1 MTPPA
6 TESTS
11 PVTESTSPAVE
22 SASPATEST
31 SPAVKTTSPVTETT
45 SSSVVEA
52 TSPAVEP
59 STKTEAD
66 TANPN
71 EDAPQTPNEDEPQVT
86 NTDPPQT
93 KDEDEDAT
101 PQDTDDHAPGTP
113 TPSETPLDDADP
125 DKVTVEPVSPVAD
138 ASQVTGVPSVSAKS
152 SRAGLRGLLRG
163 FIQHPVIVSRVV
175 VTKVKS
181 DPVRVA
187 QAAAET
193 LPPRV
198 RPVVGRFAWPVA
210 RRAKVVVRKLGMR
223 MVKGPWAEAKEH
235 FDSGRMTEAVAV
247 LQAHTRYP
255 FIKRRAAYYAG
266 ELAAIQPNPIPPKA
280 KVIVG
285 ERFPGRVL
293 HCVTNA
299 LPYTQAGYTVRTHR
313 IVTSQKA
320 AGLDPHV
327 VTSWGWPMMQGHAD
341 ATPYEEID
349 GIPYHRLIPSG
360 EVPFESHG
368 RMIRGAGEVTEL
380 VRTLRPQVLH
390 AATDHRNGS
399 VALAVRERTG
409 TPMVYEVRGFLEE
422 TWASRDPKRVGS
434 QRHLLQR
441 DREAFIMRSADA
453 VVTLAETMATEIA
466 ERGVPREKIYLAP
479 NAVDDSLLAAEYDG
493 AAFRSAYGIEP
504 GEIVMGSVSSI
515 VAYEGFATMIRAAAL
530 LRDEGAPV
538 KVLLVGDGAE
548 RPALLEQVEEL
559 GLGDIA
565 ILPGRVG
572 PDEALQAQA
581 AIDIFVCPREDLR
594 VCRLVTPLKPVE
606 AMALGKPVVLSDL
619 PALSELVGSE
629 GAGMLVP
636 PGDPEALAKAIAGL
650 RDDPARRA
658 EMGEAGRAE
667 VAAKRT
673 WSRIAATYRD
683 IYQSIAG

>member
-1 MTPPA
+1 M
-6 TESTS
+6 
-11 PVTESTSPAVE
+11 
-22 SASPATEST
+22 
-31 SPAVKTTSPVTETT
+31 
-45 SSSVVEA
+45 
-52 TSPAVEP
+52 
-59 STKTEAD
+59 
-66 TANPN
+66 
-71 EDAPQTPNEDEPQVT
+71 
-86 NTDPPQT
+86 
-93 KDEDEDAT
+93 
-101 PQDTDDHAPGTP
+101 
-113 TPSETPLDDADP
+113 
-125 DKVTVEPVSPVAD
+125 VSD
-138 ASQVTGVPSVSAKS
+138 ASTPDSPKVSAKS
-152 SRAGLRGLLRG
+152 ARAGLGGLIRG
-163 FIQHPVIVSRVV
+163 FVKHPVIVSRVV
-175 VTKVKS
+175 ATKVKS

-193 LPPRV
+193 LPPSL
-198 RPVVGRFAWPVA
+198 RPVVGRVAWPAA
-210 RRAKVVVRKLGMR
+210 RRARIVVRKFGMR
-223 MVKGPWAEAKEH
+223 LVKGPWNAAKEH
-235 FDSGRMTEAVAV
+235 FDAGRMTEAVTV
-247 LQAHTRYP
+247 LQPYVKYP
-255 FIKRRAAYYAG
+255 FINRRATYYAG
-266 ELAAIQPNPIPPKA
+266 ELAAIQPNPIPPKS

-285 ERFPGRVL
+285 ERVEGRVL

-313 IVTSQKA
+313 IVTAQKA

-327 VTSWGWPMMQGHAD
+327 VTSWGWPMMQGHVD
-341 ATPYEEID
+341 VTPYEEID
-349 GIPYHRLIPSG
+349 KIPYHRLIPSG
-360 EVPFESHG
+360 DVPFESHG
-368 RMIRGAGEVTEL
+368 RMIRGVGEVTEL

-434 QRHLLQR
+434 QRHVLQR

-453 VVTLAETMATEIA
+453 VVTLAETMAGEIV
-466 ERGVPREKIYLAP
+466 ERGVPREKIFLAP
-479 NAVDDSLLAAEYDG
+479 NAVDDSLLVADYDG

-515 VAYEGFATMIRAAAL
+515 VAYEGFATMISAAAL
-530 LRDEGAPV
+530 LRDQGAPIRL
-538 KVLLVGDGAE
+538 LLVGDGTE

-559 GLGDIA
+559 GLGDLA

-629 GAGMLVP
+629 GAGLLVP
-636 PGDPEALAKAIAGL
+636 AGDPEALAKALSGL
-650 RDDPARRA
+650 RDDPERRDA
-658 EMGEAGRAE
+658 MGEAGRAE

-673 WSRIAATYRD
+673 WSRVAETYRD
-683 IYQSIAG
+683 IYRSLAD

>member
-1 MTPPA
+1 MVPDASRP
-6 TESTS
+6 ES
-11 PVTESTSPAVE
+11 
-22 SASPATEST
+22 SA
-31 SPAVKTTSPVTETT
+31 
-45 SSSVVEA
+45 
-52 TSPAVEP
+52 P
-59 STKTEAD
+59 ST
-66 TANPN
+66 
-71 EDAPQTPNEDEPQVT
+71 
-86 NTDPPQT
+86 
-93 KDEDEDAT
+93 
-101 PQDTDDHAPGTP
+101 
-113 TPSETPLDDADP
+113 
-125 DKVTVEPVSPVAD
+125 
-138 ASQVTGVPSVSAKS
+138 VSAKS
-152 SRAGLRGLLRG
+152 ARAGLRGLLKG
-163 FIQHPVIVSRVV
+163 FAQHPIIVSRVV
-175 VTKVKS
+175 ATKVKS

-193 LPPRV
+193 LPPSL
-198 RPVVGRFAWPVA
+198 RPVVGRVAWPLA
-210 RRAKVVVRKLGMR
+210 RRARVAVRKFGMRVVR
-223 MVKGPWAEAKEH
+223 GPWNEAKEH
-235 FDSGRMTEAVAV
+235 FDAGRMTEAVAV
-247 LQAHTRYP
+247 LEGHAKYP

-266 ELAAIQPNPIPPKA
+266 ELAAIQPNPIPPKS

-285 ERFPGRVL
+285 ERVAGRVL

-313 IVTSQKA
+313 IVTAQKE

-349 GIPYHRLIPSG
+349 GIPYHRLLPSG
-360 EVPFESHG
+360 EVPFESRG

-422 TWASRDPKRVGS
+422 TWASRDPKRIGS
-434 QRHLLQR
+434 QRHVLQR

-453 VVTLAETMATEIA
+453 VVTLAETMAAEIV

-479 NAVDDSLLAAEYDG
+479 NAVDDSLLTAEYDG
-493 AAFRSAYGIEP
+493 AAFRAAHGIADD
-504 GEIVMGSVSSI
+504 EIVMGSVSSI
-515 VAYEGFATMIRAAAL
+515 VAYEGFRTMISAAAL
-530 LRDEGAPV
+530 LRDRGTPV
-538 KVLLVGDGAE
+538 RVLLVGDGAE

-559 GLGDIA
+559 GLGDLA

-581 AIDIFVCPREDLR
+581 AIDIFACPREDLR

-629 GAGMLVP
+629 GAGLLVP
-636 PGDPEALAKAIAGL
+636 PGDPEAFADAVAGL
-650 RDDPARRA
+650 REDPARRA
-658 EMGEAGRAE
+658 LMGEAGRAE

-673 WSRIAATYRD
+673 WSRVAETYRD
-683 IYQSIAG
+683 LYRTISG

>member
-1 MTPPA
+1 MR
-6 TESTS
+6 ECG
-11 PVTESTSPAVE
+11 
-22 SASPATEST
+22 
-31 SPAVKTTSPVTETT
+31 KRCLWYGHG
-45 SSSVVEA
+45 VV
-52 TSPAVEP
+52 S
-59 STKTEAD
+59 
-66 TANPN
+66 
-71 EDAPQTPNEDEPQVT
+71 
-86 NTDPPQT
+86 
-93 KDEDEDAT
+93 
-101 PQDTDDHAPGTP
+101 
-113 TPSETPLDDADP
+113 
-125 DKVTVEPVSPVAD
+125 D
-138 ASQVTGVPSVSAKS
+138 ASRPDSPKVSAKS
-152 SRAGLRGLLRG
+152 ARAGLRGLLKG
-163 FIQHPVIVSRVV
+163 FVQHPVIVSRVV
-175 VTKVKS
+175 ATKVKS

-193 LPPRV
+193 LPPRL
-198 RPVVGRFAWPVA
+198 RPVVGRVAWPAA
-210 RRAKVVVRKLGMR
+210 RRARIVVRKLGMR
-223 MVKGPWAEAKEH
+223 LVRGPWDEAKAH
-235 FDSGRMTEAVAV
+235 FDAGRMTEAAAV
-247 LQAHTRYP
+247 LQPYTKYP
-255 FIKRRAAYYAG
+255 FINRRATYYTG
-266 ELAAIQPNPIPPKA
+266 ELASIQPNPIPPKS

-285 ERFPGRVL
+285 ERVEGRVL

-313 IVTSQKA
+313 IVTAQKA

-327 VTSWGWPMMQGHAD
+327 VTSWGWPMMQGHVD

-349 GIPYHRLIPSG
+349 EIPYHRLLPSG
-360 EVPFESHG
+360 DVPFESHG

-434 QRHLLQR
+434 QRHVLQR

-453 VVTLAETMATEIA
+453 VVTLAETMATEIV
-466 ERGVPREKIYLAP
+466 ERGVPRERIFLAP
-479 NAVDDSLLAAEYDG
+479 NAVDDSLLTAEYDG
-493 AAFRSAYGIEP
+493 ATFRSAYGIEP

-515 VAYEGFATMIRAAAL
+515 VAYEGFATMISAAAL
-530 LRDEGAPV
+530 LRDQGAPIRL
-538 KVLLVGDGAE
+538 LLVGDGAE

-559 GLGDIA
+559 GLGDVA

-572 PDEALQAQA
+572 PDEALQAQS

-619 PALSELVGSE
+619 PALSELVGSD
-629 GAGMLVP
+629 GAGLLVP
-636 PGDPEALAKAIAGL
+636 AGDPEALAEALAAL

-658 EMGEAGRAE
+658 AMGEAGRAE

-673 WSRIAATYRD
+673 WSRVAETYRD
-683 IYQSIAG
+683 IYRSLAG

>member
-1 MTPPA
+1 M
-6 TESTS
+6 
-11 PVTESTSPAVE
+11 
-22 SASPATEST
+22 
-31 SPAVKTTSPVTETT
+31 
-45 SSSVVEA
+45 
-52 TSPAVEP
+52 
-59 STKTEAD
+59 
-66 TANPN
+66 
-71 EDAPQTPNEDEPQVT
+71 
-86 NTDPPQT
+86 
-93 KDEDEDAT
+93 
-101 PQDTDDHAPGTP
+101 
-113 TPSETPLDDADP
+113 
-125 DKVTVEPVSPVAD
+125 VSD
-138 ASQVTGVPSVSAKS
+138 ASTPDSSKVSAKS
-152 SRAGLRGLLRG
+152 ARAGLSGLLKG
-163 FIQHPVIVSRVV
+163 FAKHPVIVSRVV
-175 VTKVKS
+175 AAKVKS

-193 LPPRV
+193 LPPKL
-198 RPVVGRFAWPVA
+198 RPVVGRFAWPAA
-210 RRAKVVVRKLGMR
+210 RQARLVVRKLGMR

-235 FDSGRMTEAVAV
+235 FDSGRMSEAVAV
-247 LQAHTRYP
+247 LQGHTRYP

-285 ERFPGRVL
+285 ERVEGRVL

-299 LPYTQAGYTVRTHR
+299 LPFTQAGYTVRTHR
-313 IVTSQKA
+313 IVTAQKV

-341 ATPYEEID
+341 ATPFEEID
-349 GIPYHRLIPSG
+349 GIPYHRLIPG
-360 EVPFESHG
+360 GGDVPFESHG
-368 RMIRGAGEVTEL
+368 RMIKGAGEVTEL
-380 VRTLRPQVLH
+380 VRTLRPQILH

-434 QRHLLQR
+434 QRHVLQR

-453 VVTLAETMATEIA
+453 VVTLAETMAVEIA
-466 ERGVPREKIYLAP
+466 ERGVPREKIFLAP
-479 NAVDDSLLAAEYDG
+479 NAVDDSLLTAEYDG
-493 AAFRSAYGIEP
+493 ATFRSAYGIAP
-504 GEIVMGSVSSI
+504 GEVVMGSVSSI
-515 VAYEGFATMIRAAAL
+515 VAYEGFATMLSAAAL
-530 LRDEGAPV
+530 LRDRGTPIR
-538 KVLLVGDGAE
+538 VLLVGDGAE

-559 GLGDIA
+559 GLGDVA

-619 PALSELVGSE
+619 PALSELVGSD
-629 GAGMLVP
+629 GAGLLVP
-636 PGDPEALAKAIAGL
+636 PGDPEALADALAGL
-650 RDDPARRA
+650 REDPARRA
-658 EMGEAGRAE
+658 EMGQAGRAE

-673 WSRIAATYRD
+673 WSRVAETYRD
-683 IYQSIAG
+683 LYRSLTS

>member
-1 MTPPA
+1 
-6 TESTS
+6 
-11 PVTESTSPAVE
+11 
-22 SASPATEST
+22 
-31 SPAVKTTSPVTETT
+31 
-45 SSSVVEA
+45 
-52 TSPAVEP
+52 
-59 STKTEAD
+59 
-66 TANPN
+66 
-71 EDAPQTPNEDEPQVT
+71 
-86 NTDPPQT
+86 
-93 KDEDEDAT
+93 
-101 PQDTDDHAPGTP
+101 
-113 TPSETPLDDADP
+113 
-125 DKVTVEPVSPVAD
+125 
-138 ASQVTGVPSVSAKS
+138 
-152 SRAGLRGLLRG
+152 
-163 FIQHPVIVSRVV
+163 VIVSRVV
-175 VTKVKS
+175 ATKVKS
-181 DPVRVA
+181 DPLRVA

-193 LPPRV
+193 LPPRM

-210 RRAKVVVRKLGMR
+210 RRAKIVVRKFGMR
-223 MVKGPWAEAKEH
+223 LVRGPWDEAKAH
-235 FDSGRMTEAVAV
+235 FDAGRMTEAAAV
-247 LQAHTRYP
+247 LQGHTRYP
-255 FIKRRAAYYAG
+255 FVKRRAVYYAG
-266 ELAAIQPNPIPPKA
+266 ELASIQPNPIPPKA

-285 ERFPGRVL
+285 ERIAGRVL

-313 IVTSQKA
+313 IVTAQKA

-360 EVPFESHG
+360 EVPFESQG

-399 VALAVRERTG
+399 VALAVRDRTG

-422 TWASRDPKRVGS
+422 TWASRDPKRIGS
-434 QRHLLQR
+434 QRHVLQR

-453 VVTLAETMATEIA
+453 VVTLAETMATEIV
-466 ERGVPREKIYLAP
+466 ERGVPREKIFLAP
-479 NAVDDSLLAAEYDG
+479 NAVDDSLLVAEYDG
-493 AAFRSAYGIEP
+493 AAFRAAYGIEP

-515 VAYEGFATMIRAAAL
+515 VAYEGFATMINSAAL
-530 LRDEGAPV
+530 LRDQGAPV
-538 KVLLVGDGAE
+538 KVLLVGDGVE
-548 RPALLEQVEEL
+548 RAALLEQVEEL

-572 PDEALQAQA
+572 PEEALQAQA

-619 PALSELVGSE
+619 PALSELVGTD
-629 GAGMLVP
+629 GAGLLVP
-636 PGDPEALAKAIAGL
+636 AGDPEALAKAIAGL
-650 RDDPARRA
+650 RDDPERRA
-658 EMGEAGRAE
+658 AMGEAGRAE
-667 VAAKRT
+667 VASKRT
-673 WSRIAATYRD
+673 WSRVAETYRD

>member
-1 MTPPA
+1 MTSVPDSQEPA
-6 TESTS
+6 PVSTDTTPFEAVPAEPA
-11 PVTESTSPAVE
+11 PV
-22 SASPATEST
+22 SAE
-31 SPAVKTTSPVTETT
+31 PV
-45 SSSVVEA
+45 
-52 TSPAVEP
+52 
-59 STKTEAD
+59 
-66 TANPN
+66 
-71 EDAPQTPNEDEPQVT
+71 
-86 NTDPPQT
+86 
-93 KDEDEDAT
+93 
-101 PQDTDDHAPGTP
+101 
-113 TPSETPLDDADP
+113 PSEPAP
-125 DKVTVEPVSPVAD
+125 ASAKPVSAR
-138 ASQVTGVPSVSAKS
+138 SA
-152 SRAGLRGLLRG
+152 RAGLRGLIRG
-163 FIQHPVIVSRVV
+163 FAKHPVIVSRVV

-181 DPVRVA
+181 DPLRVA

-193 LPPRV
+193 LPPKM

-223 MVKGPWAEAKEH
+223 LVRGPWDEAKAH
-235 FDSGRMTEAVAV
+235 FDAGRMTEAAAV
-247 LQAHTRYP
+247 LQGHTRYP
-255 FIKRRAAYYAG
+255 FIKRRAQYYAG
-266 ELAAIQPNPIPPKA
+266 ELASIQPNPIPPKA

-285 ERFPGRVL
+285 ERIQGRVL

-313 IVTSQKA
+313 IVTAQRA

-349 GIPYHRLIPSG
+349 GTPYHRLIPSG
-360 EVPFESHG
+360 EVPFESQG

-399 VALAVRERTG
+399 VALAVRDRTG

-422 TWASRDPKRVGS
+422 TWASRDPKRIGS
-434 QRHLLQR
+434 QRHVLQR

-453 VVTLAETMATEIA
+453 VVTLAETMATEIV
-466 ERGVPREKIYLAP
+466 ERGVPREKIFLAP
-479 NAVDDSLLAAEYDG
+479 NAVDDSLLVAEYDG
-493 AAFRSAYGIEP
+493 AAFRASYGIEP

-515 VAYEGFATMIRAAAL
+515 VAYEGFATMISAAAL
-530 LRDEGAPV
+530 LRDQGAPV
-538 KVLLVGDGAE
+538 KVLLVGDGVE
-548 RPALLEQVEEL
+548 RAALLEQVEEL

-572 PDEALQAQA
+572 PEEALQAQS

-619 PALSELVGSE
+619 PALSELVGTD
-629 GAGMLVP
+629 GAGLLVP
-636 PGDPEALAKAIAGL
+636 AGDPEALAKAIAGL
-650 RDDPARRA
+650 RDDPERRA
-658 EMGEAGRAE
+658 VMGEAGRAE
-667 VAAKRT
+667 VASKRT
-673 WSRIAATYRD
+673 WSRIAETYRD